1 MNEKLYCYVCK
12 EFKETSQFSPCKKAK
27 LRNGK
32 SYVCKQCQALAQRQR
47 REKQKDIDLL
57 DFTLKKRLYDAQ
69 NRAKSKNQYYDID
82 LEFLYQLWNQQEGKC
97 ALTGIPMT
105 TTKHGR
111 TNTNVSIDRI
121 DSSKGYTK
129 DNIWLICSAVN
140 FMKSN
145 LNLEEFKQYCQA
157 VINYKK

>member
-1 MNEKLYCYVCK
+1 MDEKLYCHVCK

-69 NRAKSKNQYYDID
+69 NRAKSKINTMILIQNFYI
-82 LEFLYQLWNQQEGKC
+82 NC
-97 ALTGIPMT
+97 GISR
-105 TTKHGR
+105 KV
-111 TNTNVSIDRI
+111 NV
-121 DSSKGYTK
+121 
-129 DNIWLICSAVN
+129 L
-140 FMKSN
+140 
-145 LNLEEFKQYCQA
+145 
-157 VINYKK
+157 

>member
-1 MNEKLYCYVCK
+1 MDEKLYCHVCK
-12 EFKETSQFSPCKKAK
+12 EFKETSQFSP
-27 LRNGK
+27 
-32 SYVCKQCQALAQRQR
+32 
-47 REKQKDIDLL
+47 
-57 DFTLKKRLYDAQ
+57 
-69 NRAKSKNQYYDID
+69 
-82 LEFLYQLWNQQEGKC
+82 
-97 ALTGIPMT
+97 
-105 TTKHGR
+105 
-111 TNTNVSIDRI
+111 DRI

>member
-1 MNEKLYCYVCK
+1 MDEKLYCHVCK

-32 SYVCKQCQALAQRQR
+32 SY
-47 REKQKDIDLL
+47 D
-57 DFTLKKRLYDAQ
+57 
-69 NRAKSKNQYYDID
+69 
-82 LEFLYQLWNQQEGKC
+82 
-97 ALTGIPMT
+97 
-105 TTKHGR
+105 GR

>member
-1 MNEKLYCYVCK
+1 MDEKLYCHVCK

-57 DFTLKKRLYDAQ
+57 DFT
-69 NRAKSKNQYYDID
+69 
-82 LEFLYQLWNQQEGKC
+82 F
-97 ALTGIPMT
+97 
-105 TTKHGR
+105 
-111 TNTNVSIDRI
+111 
-121 DSSKGYTK
+121 
-129 DNIWLICSAVN
+129 VN

>member
-1 MNEKLYCYVCK
+1 MDEKLYCHVCK

-57 DFTLKKRLYDAQ
+57 DFTL
-69 NRAKSKNQYYDID
+69 
-82 LEFLYQLWNQQEGKC
+82 
-97 ALTGIPMT
+97 
-105 TTKHGR
+105 
-111 TNTNVSIDRI
+111 
-121 DSSKGYTK
+121 GYTK

>member
-1 MNEKLYCYVCK
+1 MDEKLYCHVCK
-12 EFKETSQFSPCKKAK
+12 EFKETSQFSP
-27 LRNGK
+27 L
-32 SYVCKQCQALAQRQR
+32 
-47 REKQKDIDLL
+47 
-57 DFTLKKRLYDAQ
+57 
-69 NRAKSKNQYYDID
+69 
-82 LEFLYQLWNQQEGKC
+82 
-97 ALTGIPMT
+97 T

>member
-1 MNEKLYCYVCK
+1 
-12 EFKETSQFSPCKKAK
+12 
-27 LRNGK
+27 
-32 SYVCKQCQALAQRQR
+32 
-47 REKQKDIDLL
+47 
-57 DFTLKKRLYDAQ
+57 
-69 NRAKSKNQYYDID
+69 
-82 LEFLYQLWNQQEGKC
+82 
-97 ALTGIPMT
+97 MT

-145 LNLEEFKQYCQA
+145 LNLEEFKQYYQA

>member
-1 MNEKLYCYVCK
+1 MDEKLYCHVCK

-69 NRAKSKNQYYDID
+69 NRAKSKNQYYD
-82 LEFLYQLWNQQEGKC
+82 
-97 ALTGIPMT
+97 
-105 TTKHGR
+105 
-111 TNTNVSIDRI
+111 
-121 DSSKGYTK
+121 K

>member
-1 MNEKLYCYVCK
+1 MDEKLYCHVCK

-57 DFTLKKRLYDAQ
+57 DFT
-69 NRAKSKNQYYDID
+69 
-82 LEFLYQLWNQQEGKC
+82 F
-97 ALTGIPMT
+97 
-105 TTKHGR
+105 
-111 TNTNVSIDRI
+111 
-121 DSSKGYTK
+121 
-129 DNIWLICSAVN
+129 
-140 FMKSN
+140 